1 MHWVTNLLQEKESK
15 WSITNLPVIF
25 SGRHP
30 ILKMPLVAEAPRP
43 FSSTASLWG
52 LGTKEG
58 CLKITSLNAMAAP
71 SQSQ

>member
-15 WSITNLPVIF
+15 WSITNLPGIF
-25 SGRHP
+25 SGSHH
-30 ILKMPLVAEAPRP
+30 ILKMPLVAEVPRP
-43 FSSTASLWG
+43 FSRAASPWG
-52 LGTKEG
+52 LGTEEG